1 MPYTVYDLAE
11 WVVALPPDK
20 VEEFEKRV
28 SGLRAEKVRA
38 EEARIAG
45 LRALS
50 DYEAVDAVLVS
61 AGIDID
67 ADGSIEVILGR
78 LREVGFVRGV
88 TMEAAYREGYERGAY
103 DIHVG
108 AGVPNLYAVDDLDY
122 TLRRDLWLETQAKA
136 AAAS

>member
-1 MPYTVYDLAE
+1 MSYTVDDLAE
-11 WVVALPPDK
+11 RVAALTPDE
-20 VEEFEKRV
+20 VNELEKRV

-50 DYEAVDAVLVS
+50 DYEALDAVLVS
-61 AGIDID
+61 TGIDID
-67 ADGSIEVILGR
+67 ADGSIDAILVR
-78 LREVGFVRGV
+78 LRETGFVRGV
-88 TMEAAYREGYERGAY
+88 TLEAAYREGYERGAY

-108 AGVPNLYAVDDLDY
+108 SGVPNIYAVDDLDY